1 MKVFKQLFRSVV
13 FVGLVGGWALAAS
26 AVHLVRTPTN
36 KFPVILT
43 KDHLCFTDTY
53 ADTRNWTLAD
63 DTSHPALV
71 TRLIELHRT
80 DLLAHTVNGSAGAVE
95 AQLATAAQS
104 PASAQSA
111 SGFADKTKAELKNA
125 ADAVKS
131 KIN

>member
-53 ADTRNWTLAD
+53 ADTRTWTVTD
-63 DTSHPALV
+63 DSAHPALV
-71 TRLIELHRT
+71 ARLIELHRT
-80 DLLAHTVNGSAGAVE
+80 DLLAHTLNTGGGPAE
-95 AQLATAAQS
+95 AQLAAAVQN
-104 PASAQSA
+104 PTQPQGTDLANKA
-111 SGFADKTKAELKNA
+111 KAEIKSVT
-125 ADAVKS
+125 DTVKS